1 MSDNGV
7 YFFENQPMQIRVFI
21 ILIKNV
27 DHPEIEMNRF
37 LRSHRVLAVKKEFVV
52 DGENSFRTTVPFCF
66 APSSTN
72 ALDGCEVDP
81 VASTSP
87 ASQSEV
93 AGKYTVIRS
102 GASSGDSSLH
112 RKLPTSSLN

>member
-1 MSDNGV
+1 
-7 YFFENQPMQIRVFI
+7 MQIRIFI
-21 ILIKNV
+21 IPIKNV
-27 DHPEIEMNRF
+27 DHSEIEMNRF

-52 DGENSFRTTVPFCF
+52 DGENSFRTTVPLCF

-72 ALDGCEVDP
+72 ASDECEVDP
-81 VASTSP
+81 VGSPSP

-93 AGKYTVIRS
+93 VGKYIVIRS

-112 RKLPTSSLN
+112 RTLPTGLIK

>member
-1 MSDNGV
+1 
-7 YFFENQPMQIRVFI
+7 MQIRIFI
-21 ILIKNV
+21 IPIKNV
-27 DHPEIEMNRF
+27 DHSEIEMNRF

-52 DGENSFRTTVPFCF
+52 DGENSFWTTVPFCF
-66 APSSTN
+66 PLSSTY

-81 VASTSP
+81 VGSPSP
-87 ASQSEV
+87 ASQPEV

-112 RKLPTSSLN
+112 RKLPTGSLNSV

>member
-1 MSDNGV
+1 
-7 YFFENQPMQIRVFI
+7 MQIRIFI
-21 ILIKNV
+21 IPIKNV

-52 DGENSFRTTVPFCF
+52 DGENSFRTTVPFYF
-66 APSSTN
+66 TPSSTH

-81 VASTSP
+81 VGSPSP

-93 AGKYTVIRS
+93 VGKYIVIQS

-112 RKLPTSSLN
+112 RTLPTGLIK

>member
-1 MSDNGV
+1 
-7 YFFENQPMQIRVFI
+7 MQIRIFI
-21 ILIKNV
+21 IPIKNV
-27 DHPEIEMNRF
+27 DHSEVEMNRF

-66 APSSTN
+66 VPSSTN

-81 VASTSP
+81 VGSPSP

-93 AGKYTVIRS
+93 AGKYIVIRS
-102 GASSGDSSLH
+102 GASSGDSSLQ
-112 RKLPTSSLN
+112 RKLPTGSFS

>member
-1 MSDNGV
+1 
-7 YFFENQPMQIRVFI
+7 MQIRIFI
-21 ILIKNV
+21 IPIKNV
-27 DHPEIEMNRF
+27 DHSEIEMNRF

-52 DGENSFRTTVPFCF
+52 DGENSFWTTGSALFC
-66 APSSTN
+66 PGSTY

-81 VASTSP
+81 VGSPSP

-93 AGKYTVIRS
+93 AGKYIVIRS

-112 RKLPTSSLN
+112 RTLPTGLIK

>member
-1 MSDNGV
+1 
-7 YFFENQPMQIRVFI
+7 MQIRIFI
-21 ILIKNV
+21 IPIKNV
-27 DHPEIEMNRF
+27 DHSEIEMNRF

-52 DGENSFRTTVPFCF
+52 DGENPFRTTVPLCF
-66 APSSTN
+66 VLSSTY

-81 VASTSP
+81 VGSPTP

-102 GASSGDSSLH
+102 GASSGNSSLH
-112 RKLPTSSLN
+112 RTLPTGSLN